1 LLRIRRRRFPAASV
15 AGYSARWLVSTIDQ
29 ALGALHA
36 GGVHINCPFAEP
48 LYGDM
53 DDTGVEWQQQLGDWW
68 QSDKP
73 WLRLCIWKA
82 KSSATGFLAAK
93 ARRGRRRADERR
105 KRKKCRVGENPRL
118 AADWRCPV
126 ADRAAAAVRRPVAG

>member
-1 LLRIRRRRFPAASV
+1 LPRILADDFAAASL

-29 ALGALHA
+29 ALGALHS

-73 WLRLCIWKA
+73 GCARRCIREREAARLVL
-82 KSSATGFLAAK
+82 LAAK
-93 ARRGRRRADERR
+93 RGVSWR
-105 KRKKCRVGENPRL
+105 GE
-118 AADWRCPV
+118 
-126 ADRAAAAVRRPVAG
+126 